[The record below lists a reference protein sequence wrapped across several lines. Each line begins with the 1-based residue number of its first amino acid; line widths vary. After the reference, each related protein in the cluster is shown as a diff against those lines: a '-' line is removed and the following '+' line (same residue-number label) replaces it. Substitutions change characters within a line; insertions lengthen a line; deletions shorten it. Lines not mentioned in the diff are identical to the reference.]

1 MTNVCAVPRCGQ
13 VIAAA
18 YFICSDCKRVL
29 RQDLSSVPALVED
42 LLTTITRQDVL
53 GASGGRRA
61 AETAIPWK
69 DHATQVLWVLNSAM
83 TGWVRVLLEHNNLR
97 SEVVDRAYDGQATHH
112 RVTISASRWLLA
124 HITSL
129 SLHEGA
135 GEAVDEIGDAVQRA
149 YQAIDRPPD
158 KLPAGQCM
166 FNDCPAY
173 LYADPHA
180 ETVDCPKC
188 GIVHDMAERRAWMS
202 AQAIE
207 YRLTGTEA
215 LSWVRLL
222 LGKAMP
228 DGTWRRWMAESRI
241 PHDDVDHFGHK
252 LYRWGDVVE
261 VVRDWIARPRKTKED
276 AA

>member
-13 VIAAA
+13 DIPNA
-18 YFICSDCKRVL
+18 YFVCSDCKRVL

-69 DHATQVLWVLNSAM
+69 DHATRVLWDLNSAM
-83 TGWVRVLLEHNNLR
+83 TGWVRVLLEQNNLS
-97 SEVVDRAYDGQATHH
+97 SEVVDRAYDGQSTHH
-112 RVTISASRWLLA
+112 RVTSSASRWLLA
-124 HITSL
+124 HIDSL
-129 SLHEGA
+129 TLHEAA
-135 GEAVDEIGDAVQRA
+135 GEAIDEIGDAVQRA
-149 YQAIDRPPD
+149 YHAIDRPAE

-166 FNDCPAY
+166 VNDCQAY
-173 LYADPHA
+173 LYAEPQA

-188 GIVHDMAERRAWMS
+188 GITHDMEERHAWMS
-202 AQAIE
+202 EAARE
-207 YRLTGTEA
+207 HRVTATEA
-215 LSWVRLL
+215 LGWVHMLL
-222 LGKAMP
+222 KKPMP
-228 DGTWRRWMAESRI
+228 DGTWRRWLADGRI
-241 PHDDVDHFGHK
+241 HHDDMDHLGHK

>member
-1 MTNVCAVPRCGQ
+1 MTNICTVPRCGQ
-13 VIAAA
+13 VIPAS

-29 RQDLSSVPALVED
+29 RQDLASAPALVDD

-53 GASGGRRA
+53 GASGGRKA

-69 DHATQVLWVLNSAM
+69 DHATRILWDLNRTM
-83 TGWVRVLLEHNNLR
+83 TGWARVLLEHYNLT
-97 SEVVDRAYDGQATHH
+97 SEVIDRAVDGHPSHH
-112 RVTISASRWLLA
+112 RITISASRWILA
-124 HITSL
+124 HIDSL
-129 SLHEGA
+129 IMHEAA

-149 YQAIDRPPD
+149 YRAIDRPPD

-173 LYADPHA
+173 LYAEPQS

-188 GIVHDMAERRAWMS
+188 GITHDMAERHAWMS

-228 DGTWRRWMAESRI
+228 DGTWRRWMAEHRI